1 MADGTIHTEKIFDA
15 ETITKNTSTDS
26 SAIDLQGK
34 RPGGN
39 FSVQVELTGDGTA
52 TIDWIGS
59 LDNVDY
65 LKPNGASNI
74 ATGMIKTSGPGGDGK
89 HIYGFSPA
97 LVRYIKIRV
106 TETGTANNVVVT
118 ITLAIQ

>member
-39 FSVQVELTGDGTA
+39 FSVQVELTGTGVA
-52 TIDWIGS
+52 TIEWIGS
-59 LDNVDY
+59 NDNVDY
-65 LKPNGASNI
+65 IKPNGAQSI
-74 ATGMIKTSGPGGDGK
+74 ATGMLATSGPGSDGK

-97 LVRYIKIRV
+97 LVRYLKIRV